1 MEPYH
6 AYRELTVNWN
16 EIKTGLKRN
25 ESQYEI
31 YHCVMLENNKNN
43 ITQNKHVAKKT
54 VKLKWEIIWA
64 WNTETIKSG

>member
-31 YHCVMLENNKNN
+31 YHYVMLENNKNN
-43 ITQNKHVAKKT
+43 ITQNKHVVKKT

>member
-43 ITQNKHVAKKT
+43 ITQNKNVVKKT